1 MGPIVH
7 LDLGLCLIRPW
18 REQDAA
24 SLARHANSRRV
35 WQNLRDD
42 FPHPYTET
50 HAARFLA
57 RAVTADPTTNFAIV
71 VGGKAVGGIGYH
83 LNDDA
88 RRSGAEVGYWLNES
102 YWGRGIATAAV
113 RAMTAFVFS
122 SHGQLCRIYAAPFAW
137 NAASARVLEKAGFTL
152 ERSLRQSA
160 IKQGGAANQL
170 LYAIVRE
177 EGRTRH
183 VSDR

>member
-1 MGPIVH
+1 MH
-7 LDLGLCLIRPW
+7 LDLGICVIRPW
-18 REQDAA
+18 RYQDVA
-24 SLARHANSRRV
+24 SLARHANSRSV

-42 FPHPYTET
+42 FPHPYTEI

-57 RAVTADPTTNFAIV
+57 RAATADLPTNFAIV
-71 VGGKAVGGIGYH
+71 VDGEAVGGIGYH
-83 LNDDA
+83 MNDDA
-88 RRSGAEVGYWLNES
+88 QRSDAELGYWLNES

-113 RAMTAFVFS
+113 RAMTASMFTA
-122 SHGQLCRIYAAPFAW
+122 HTKLHRIYAAPFAW

-152 ERSLRQSA
+152 ESSLCHSM
-160 IKQGGAANQL
+160 IKQGRAVNQL

-177 EGRTRH
+177 EGRKRH

>member
-1 MGPIVH
+1 MR
-7 LDLGLCLIRPW
+7 LDLGVCMIRPW
-18 REQDAA
+18 READAA
-24 SLARHANSRRV
+24 SLARHANSRSV

-50 HAARFLA
+50 DAARFLA
-57 RAVTADPTTNFAIV
+57 RATMADPPTNFAIV
-71 VGGKAVGGIGYH
+71 VGGSAVGGIGYH
-83 LNDDA
+83 LTDDVQH
-88 RRSGAEVGYWLNES
+88 RGAELGYWLNES
-102 YWGRGIATAAV
+102 HWGRGIATAAA
-113 RAMTAFVFS
+113 RAMTAYVFTT
-122 SHGQLCRIYAAPFAW
+122 HTKLRRIFAVPFAW

-160 IKQGGAANQL
+160 IKRGRPVNQL

-177 EGRTRH
+177 KGRTRH

>member
-7 LDLGLCLIRPW
+7 LDLGLCVIRPW
-18 REQDAA
+18 REQDVA
-24 SLARHANSRRV
+24 SLARHANNRRV

-57 RAVTADPTTNFAIV
+57 RAVTADPAANFAIV
-71 VGGKAVGGIGYH
+71 VGCKAVG
-83 LNDDA
+83 
-88 RRSGAEVGYWLNES
+88 
-102 YWGRGIATAAV
+102 GIATAAV
-113 RAMTAFVFS
+113 RAMTAFAFRA
-122 SHGQLCRIYAAPFAW
+122 HGKLRRIYAAPFAW

-152 ERSLRQSA
+152 ERLLRRST
-160 IKQGGAANQL
+160 IKQGRAANQL

-177 EGRTRH
+177 DGRTRH

>member
-1 MGPIVH
+1 MRPIVH

-24 SLARHANSRRV
+24 SLAHHANSRRV
-35 WQNLRDD
+35 WQSLRDD
-42 FPHPYTET
+42 FPHPYTES
-50 HAARFLA
+50 HATRFLA
-57 RAVTADPTTNFAIV
+57 RAVTAAPPANFAIV
-71 VGGKAVGGIGYH
+71 VDGKAVGGIGYH

-88 RRSGAEVGYWLNES
+88 QRSGAELGYWLNES

-122 SHGQLCRIYAAPFAW
+122 AHGKLCRIYATPFAW

-152 ERSLRQSA
+152 ERLLRQSA
-160 IKQGGAANQL
+160 IKQGCAANQL